1 MSLSSPVAQSDVLDP
16 QTVERLTR
24 IGGTNLLRQLIDL
37 FLKKAP
43 HHLETLRNVDDL
55 AGTEGKL
62 AAHSLVATAGNL
74 GATRLSQLAHDLEV
88 ELAGADM
95 HQIRLLQPQVL
106 AELERAVG
114 ELARLRAHVKGAPDE
129 DEEDRDR

>member
-1 MSLSSPVAQSDVLDP
+1 MHSDVLDR

-24 IGGTNLLRQLIDL
+24 IGGAHLLEQLIDL
-37 FLKKAP
+37 FLAKAP
-43 HHLETLRNVDDL
+43 HNLETLRDVDSL
-55 AGTEGKL
+55 ASTEGKL
-62 AAHSLVATAGNL
+62 VAHSLVSTAGNL

-106 AELERAVG
+106 AELEVAIG
-114 ELARLRAHVKGAPDE
+114 ELIRLRAHTVGSIG
-129 DEEDRDR
+129 